1 MQGTTRSSE
10 SPAVLQLFCLLER
23 EKGVWETRS
32 TTVCGW
38 CAADCG
44 TQPVLSWRSA
54 VAEPCSVVSSLS
66 TARSM
71 GPDESEGCISRV
83 CSDAG
88 MPRIGQGASNL
99 MIGGEG

>member
-44 TQPVLSWRSA
+44 WRLHSEPLLSRCFRG
-54 VAEPCSVVSSLS
+54 VQL
-66 TARSM
+66 
-71 GPDESEGCISRV
+71 
-83 CSDAG
+83 
-88 MPRIGQGASNL
+88 
-99 MIGGEG
+99 